1 MSNWSEIAE
10 DYDTGRDGPAIL
22 VTVGRIKGSTPRD
35 TGANMLITTEK
46 CIGTIGGGRLEYIA
60 IEKARNLLK
69 NKTKSSEI
77 YELPLGP
84 ELAQCCG
91 GYVELLLYKFQEN
104 EGLSIFNQLNENKR
118 KSAILLH
125 WSETECHHQIVSES
139 DSLIYLDKPLQ
150 AAIERR
156 LSSPGTEIVEI
167 RQSDNT
173 DFTLVQSLHDAEF
186 HVTAFG
192 AGHVGRALVASLAS
206 LPCQITWVD
215 SRASEFPTGIPKNVH
230 KIVTESEASA
240 IADCPRGS
248 YFLIMTHS
256 HQLDLEI
263 CEKLLATRDDAAFI
277 GLIGSKTKKS
287 KFEKRLAIRGFGSS
301 AISRINCPIGM
312 PELVGKRPAEIAL
325 SIATDLLRRHQQTRA
340 RISPR
345 NRNEATSS
353 S

>member
-10 DYDTGRDGPAIL
+10 AYDASRDGPAIL

-35 TGANMLITTEK
+35 TGSNMLITATK

-60 IEKARNLLK
+60 IEKARNLLGDE
-69 NKTKSSEI
+69 TKSSEI
-77 YELPLGP
+77 HELPLGP

-91 GYVELLLYKFQEN
+91 GYVQLLLHKLQGDEAA
-104 EGLSIFNQLNENKR
+104 SIFNRLNENIEN
-118 KSAILLH
+118 STILFH
-125 WSETECHHQIVSES
+125 WSKSECHHQIISES

-150 AAIERR
+150 TAIERR
-156 LSSPGTEIVEI
+156 LNLPGAEVVENGQSPKTI
-167 RQSDNT
+167 
-173 DFTLVQSLHDAEF
+173 FTLVQSLHDAEF
-186 HVTAFG
+186 HVTIFG
-192 AGHVGRALVASLAS
+192 AGHVGRALVAALAT

-215 SRASEFPTGIPKNVH
+215 SRASEFPTDIPKNVH

-240 IADCPRGS
+240 IADCPTGS

-263 CEKLLATRDDAAFI
+263 CEKLLATGDDAAFI

-301 AISRINCPIGM
+301 AISRITCPIGM

-325 SIATDLLRRHQQTRA
+325 SIAPDLLRRHQQTRA

-345 NRNEATSS
+345 NQNEANNSS
-353 S
+353 